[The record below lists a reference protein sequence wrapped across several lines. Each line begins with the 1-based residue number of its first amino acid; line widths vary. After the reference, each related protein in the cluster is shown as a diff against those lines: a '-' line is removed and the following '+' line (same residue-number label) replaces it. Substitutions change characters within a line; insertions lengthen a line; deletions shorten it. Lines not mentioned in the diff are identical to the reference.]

1 MGEVVQNNGEQDY
14 LEGSKATT
22 VTASDIYEALV
33 ESEGNISR
41 AAAKLGVSRSWVQ
54 KKIDT
59 NVTLLAML
67 QDRREA
73 VVDQAETNV
82 FADVYKNDPTA
93 NRFVLQSIGK
103 ERGWSSGVGGT
114 GKNGE
119 IVVVINKLGTPDGA

>member
-1 MGEVVQNNGEQDY
+1 MGEVVQNNDEQDY